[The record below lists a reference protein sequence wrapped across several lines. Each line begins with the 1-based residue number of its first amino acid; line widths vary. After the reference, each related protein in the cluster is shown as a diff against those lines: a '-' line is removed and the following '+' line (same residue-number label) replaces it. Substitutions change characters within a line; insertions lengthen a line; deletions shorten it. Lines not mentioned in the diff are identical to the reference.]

1 MDTNKSA
8 PCLPQ
13 SDRSTSVAA
22 GHWVLARAG
31 KRVLRPGGLKL
42 TNRMLDAAGL
52 SGKKVLEFAPGLGRT
67 ATLMLERG
75 IASYTGVDQ
84 DPDAAAR
91 VQAAVGPKGT
101 VVNANAQSTGLEAE
115 SAQVVVGE
123 AMLSMQGD
131 KGKREIIVEAFRLLE
146 PGGCYAIH
154 ELGLTPDS
162 IDVELADQ
170 LRRRLARTIRVNAR
184 PLTRSEWCEL
194 LEQAGFCIEWVGYE
208 PMALLSLRRNLADE
222 GVGGVVRILRNVAR
236 DKELRRRVL
245 DMRATFND
253 YRDNLTGI
261 AIVARKPATNLEEK
275 EI

>member
-1 MDTNKSA
+1 MDTNKSE
-8 PCLPQ
+8 PRLPQ

-42 TNRMLDAAGL
+42 TNRMLDAADL

-67 ATLMLERG
+67 AMLMIERG

-84 DPDAAAR
+84 DPDAVAR
-91 VQAAVGPKGT
+91 VQAAVGPRGT
-101 VVNANAQSTGLEAE
+101 VVNANAQSTGLESE

-123 AMLSMQGD
+123 AMLTMQGD
-131 KGKREIIVEAFRLLE
+131 KGKREIIAEAFRLLK

-162 IDVELADQ
+162 IDAELANQ
-170 LRRRLARTIRVNAR
+170 LRQRVARTIRVNAR
-184 PLTRSEWCEL
+184 PLTRGEWCGL

-208 PMALLSLRRNLADE
+208 PMALLSPRRTLADE
-222 GVGGVVRILRNVAR
+222 GLVGVMRIMRNVAR
-236 DKELRRRVL
+236 DRQLRRRVL
-245 DMRATFND
+245 DMRATFNE

-261 AIVARKPATNLEEK
+261 AIVARKPAASLEEK
-275 EI
+275 ES

>member
-8 PCLPQ
+8 PRLPQ

-131 KGKREIIVEAFRLLE
+131 KGKREIIAEAFRLLE

-162 IDVELADQ
+162 IGAELADQ

-184 PLTRSEWCEL
+184 PLTRSEWCGL
-194 LEQAGFCIEWVGYE
+194 LEQAGFSIEWVGYE
-208 PMALLSLRRNLADE
+208 PMALLSPRRNLADE

>member
-1 MDTNKSA
+1 
-8 PCLPQ
+8 
-13 SDRSTSVAA
+13 
-22 GHWVLARAG
+22 
-31 KRVLRPGGLKL
+31 
-42 TNRMLDAAGL
+42 
-52 SGKKVLEFAPGLGRT
+52 
-67 ATLMLERG
+67 MLERG

-84 DPDAAAR
+84 DPDAVAR
-91 VQAAVGPKGT
+91 VQAAVGPRGR

-123 AMLSMQGD
+123 AMLTMQGD
-131 KGKREIIVEAFRLLE
+131 KGKQEIIAEAFRLLE

-162 IDVELADQ
+162 IGAELADQ

-184 PLTRSEWCEL
+184 PLTRSEWCAL
-194 LEQAGFCIEWVGYE
+194 LEQAGFSIEWVGYE
-208 PMALLSLRRNLADE
+208 PMALLSPRRNLADE

-245 DMRATFND
+245 DMRATFNE
-253 YRDNLTGI
+253 YRDSLTGI
-261 AIVARKPATNLEEK
+261 AIVARKPTASLEEK

>member
-1 MDTNKSA
+1 MDTNKRE
-8 PCLPQ
+8 PRLPQ

-42 TNRMLDAAGL
+42 TNRMLDAADL

-91 VQAAVGPKGT
+91 VQATVGPRGT
-101 VVNANAQSTGLEAE
+101 VVNANAQDTGLESE
-115 SAQVVVGE
+115 SVQVVVGE
-123 AMLSMQGD
+123 AMLTMQGD
-131 KGKREIIVEAFRLLE
+131 KGKRDIIAEAFRLLK

-162 IDVELADQ
+162 IDPALADQ
-170 LRRRLARTIRVNAR
+170 LRQRLARTIRVNAR
-184 PLTRSEWCEL
+184 PLTRGEWCGL
-194 LEQAGFCIEWVGYE
+194 LEQSGFCIEWVGYE
-208 PMALLSLRRNLADE
+208 PMALLSPRRNLADE
-222 GVGGVVRILRNVAR
+222 GVVGVVRILRNVAR

-245 DMRATFND
+245 DMRATFNE

-261 AIVARKPATNLEEK
+261 AIVARKPAANLEET